1 MMKPAAALSLTRND
15 QVKFGKETLTV
26 IGSIDVGTHEEPLLI
41 SESGKKYFGTLFIAH
56 LLTRLGGPEQKLDE
70 DEDEGE
76 PTSSEMAYENLG
88 DIPRD
93 QSLVGNNER
102 VEVSAQPA
110 EVAPVAAIEA
120 PSSDL
125 SFADDESNIPE
136 DELELVKAYTLNEL
150 L

>member
-1 MMKPAAALSLTRND
+1 MMKPAAALSLTLKD

-56 LLTRLGGPEQKLDE
+56 LLTRLGEPEQNPDE
-70 DEDEGE
+70 DE
-76 PTSSEMAYENLG
+76 PFLSEMDHDAVDDAPG
-88 DIPRD
+88 DQTKRD
-93 QSLVGNNER
+93 EEQEVD
-102 VEVSAQPA
+102 VSAQPA
-110 EVAPVAAIEA
+110 DAAPVAAIEV

-125 SFADDESNIPE
+125 ALTDDESNIPE